1 MKRPEG
7 ERGRAGP
14 RDADRT
20 TSANRSRARAQSGVR
35 ASEPL
40 HSDRSPLR
48 YEHVAFDLDGTLA
61 DTRADLAAATNH
73 VLRSFGLPEI
83 PPRSVYALVGEGAR
97 RLVERALGPP
107 RAHDVDEGVCRFL
120 DYYAAHL
127 LDATALYP
135 GVANAL
141 DALAAAGVTLS
152 VLSNKPEGLS
162 RAVLDGLAVTRR
174 FRAVIGGDS
183 LPTRKP
189 HPAGLVAL
197 ARLTATPADAMLLV
211 GDSPIDVATAANA
224 AVDFCG
230 VGWGLDPA
238 ALRATRPA
246 CVVETA
252 DALVALVVGT
262 HAVRGGRASTVS

>member
-1 MKRPEG
+1 MT
-7 ERGRAGP
+7 GRA
-14 RDADRT
+14 A
-20 TSANRSRARAQSGVR
+20 
-35 ASEPL
+35 
-40 HSDRSPLR
+40 LR

-73 VLRSFGLPEI
+73 VLGSFGLPAI

-97 RLVERALGPP
+97 RLVERALGPA
-107 RAHDVDEGVCRFL
+107 RAPDVDEGVRRFL

-135 GVANAL
+135 GVASAL
-141 DALAAAGVTLS
+141 DVLDAEGVVLS
-152 VLSNKPEGLS
+152 VLSNKPEGMS
-162 RAVLDGLAVTRR
+162 RAVLEGLGVAQR
-174 FRAVIGGDS
+174 FRVVIGGDS

-197 ARLTATPADAMLLV
+197 AERTATAAGAMLLV

-224 AVDFCG
+224 GVDFCG

-246 CVVETA
+246 RVVETP
-252 DALVALVVGT
+252 DALVVLVAGDQ
-262 HAVRGGRASTVS
+262 AMRGGRASTVS